1 MSINRAQVD
10 NGANYIR
17 AQMPGEMVLSQA
29 VPYPVTTVGAG
40 TLLAAGMASGIIER
54 SGPTGVYNETL
65 DTADNLM
72 AAIPTLS
79 VGDSFEFLFRNTVNF
94 VATLV
99 VAEGAELLGSQT
111 PCSALSA
118 RRYLVTILANARR
131 QVFNA
136 STTNGSPTITGLTAA
151 QAQTLAPGMGV
162 SGTGIT
168 AGTNI
173 LAVNSSTGVITLTAN
188 ATATGTVPLTFF
200 PRYNIKG
207 LTTGGI

>member
-1 MSINRAQVD
+1 MSVNRMQID
-10 NGANYIR
+10 LGANFVR
-17 AQMPGEMVLSQA
+17 AQMPGDGVLDQTQ
-29 VPYPVTTVGAG
+29 VFPITTAGAG
-40 TLLAAGMASGIIER
+40 TLTAAAMVAGIVDR
-54 SGPTGVYNETL
+54 SGPSGNYNETL

-72 AAIPTLS
+72 AANPQLS
-79 VGDSFEFLFRNTVNF
+79 AGDSFEFWYRNTVAF

-99 VAEGAELLGSQT
+99 VAEGAELVANTAVAASKV
-111 PCSALSA
+111 

-136 STTNGSPTITGLTAA
+136 STTNVSPTITGLTAA

-207 LTTGGI
+207 ISSADL